1 MGAKAS
7 CVLTIIKAKKNVDTE
22 AEKAGRFD
30 GEYMRKFKT
39 ISVF

>member
-1 MGAKAS
+1 MGAKTS

-30 GEYMRKFKT
+30 GEHRRKFKT